1 MNPFS
6 EQIAVRLTADQRR
19 SLEEIARRSPLSRSL
34 ADHIR
39 YAIDSYV
46 EDENERLQLRE
57 RDDYPVAV
65 API

>member
-19 SLEEIARRSPLSRSL
+19 SLEEIAKRSPLSRSL

-46 EDENERLQLRE
+46 ELERE
-57 RDDYPVAV
+57 RQQLQAQPEELMLVG
-65 API
+65 